1 MIKVL
6 EVNPAEYPI
15 LRLRFSDNSVGAID
29 LSPMIA
35 KRTVMTAP
43 LADPDYFARVFLEA
57 GAPTWPN
64 GFDLAPWA
72 LHADLEDAG
81 ALQSAEDA
89 A

>member
-6 EVNPAEYPI
+6 ELISAEHPV
-15 LRLRFSDNSVGAID
+15 LRLRFSNGSVGEVD

-35 KRTVMTAP
+35 RDTAMTAP

-72 LHADLEDAG
+72 LHADLAAAG
-81 ALQSAEDA
+81 ALQTAEDA

>member
-6 EVNPAEYPI
+6 EVISTDYPI
-15 LRLRFSDNSVGAID
+15 LRLRFSDGSVGETD

-35 KRTVMTAP
+35 KRTTMTAP

-64 GFDLAPWA
+64 GFDIAPWA
-72 LHADLEDAG
+72 LHADLEEAG
-81 ALQSAEDA
+81 ALQTAEDVA
-89 A
+89 